1 MKNKNDLYEG
11 VPTHSLMT
19 RQHIYDNRHADTPWW
34 KPAFDKGDW
43 TVIAMTVAVILC
55 FVGIAMIPG
64 CTSAQ
69 PPTHRTLVLHIT
81 GTLDNPKVGWEY
93 SRNDPYMGILTDA
106 ELRSVRERYERH
118 LSLTIDTIDR
128 QTSVDGRVRDRHT
141 TTTRTTETRR

>member
-1 MKNKNDLYEG
+1 MKNKNDPYAG
-11 VPTHSLMT
+11 VPVTSLFT
-19 RQHIYDNRHADTPWW
+19 RQAIYDKRAERGHNWWLLLWIVVIILMVVPFFFSAAGCETPQS
-34 KPAFDKGDW
+34 P
-43 TVIAMTVAVILC
+43 VH
-55 FVGIAMIPG
+55 P
-64 CTSAQ
+64 S
-69 PPTHRTLVLHIT
+69 LVLHVT

-93 SRNDPYMGILTDA
+93 SRNDEHMGILTDA